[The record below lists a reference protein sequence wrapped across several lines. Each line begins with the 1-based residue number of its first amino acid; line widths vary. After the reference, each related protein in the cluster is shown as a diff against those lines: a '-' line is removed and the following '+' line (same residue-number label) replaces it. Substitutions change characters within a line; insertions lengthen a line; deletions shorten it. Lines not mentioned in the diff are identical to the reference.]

1 MVTRPRR
8 VPGPVKAPFD
18 PQVLIPYSQLV
29 ELLEASDRLGSIES
43 DVQRILKMQDAMR
56 SQMSELMIAFGDLKR
71 FVSD

>member
-8 VPGPVKAPFD
+8 VHGPVKAPFD

-29 ELLEASDRLGSIES
+29 DLLEAADWLETIED
-43 DVQRILKMQDAMR
+43 DVRYIRNAQDALR
-56 SQMSELMIAFGDLKR
+56 SQFTEMMIAFGDLKR

>member
-8 VPGPVKAPFD
+8 VAKAVKAPFD

-29 ELLEASDRLGSIES
+29 DLLEAADRLETIEDDVRSI
-43 DVQRILKMQDAMR
+43 RNAQDALR
-56 SQMSELMIAFGDLKR
+56 SQFTEMMIAFGDLKR